1 MSTPVT
7 PDAPLSASDRG
18 SGPGSRP
25 EGLRVEDLHSSYGRL
40 EVLRGVTLSAAPGEI
55 VAVVGSNGAGK
66 TTLLRSVSGLLRPTS
81 GTVTLTGR
89 DVTRLGAEQIAARG
103 LAHVPENRLVFP
115 SLTVED
121 NLALGGWVR
130 RRDKGYAARRASA
143 LDLFPRL
150 ADRITLPAGA
160 LSGGEQQMLAVARA
174 LMADPSVIVLDEP
187 SLGLAP
193 KVVGEIIRALA
204 TLRDERNLAILL
216 VEQNVRAAFLVA
228 DRVVVMDRGSIVAEG
243 TADELARDDRVR
255 KAYLGG
261 DSTSSSGVTRKVEA
275 STKVDD
281 SD

>member
-1 MSTPVT
+1 MSTPIT
-7 PDAPLSASDRG
+7 PEPPIAAVAPGA
-18 SGPGSRP
+18 GPRSHP
-25 EGLRVEDLHSSYGRL
+25 DGLRVEDLHSGYGRL
-40 EVLRGVTLSAAPGEI
+40 EVLRGITVSVAPGEL
-55 VAVVGSNGAGK
+55 VAVVGANGAGK

-81 GTVTLTGR
+81 GTVTLSAR

-130 RRDKGYAARRASA
+130 KRDKGYAARRTFV
-143 LDLFPRL
+143 LELFPRL

-160 LSGGEQQMLAVARA
+160 LSGGEQQMLALARA
-174 LMADPSVIVLDEP
+174 LMAEPSVIVLDEP

-193 KVVGEIIRALA
+193 KVVGEIVHALA
-204 TLRDERNLAILL
+204 TLRSERHLAILL

-255 KAYLGG
+255 RAYLGG
-261 DSTSSSGVTRKVEA
+261 DSTSSSSVTRKA
-275 STKVDD
+275 TGPATPPPRP
-281 SD
+281 